1 MGKARYGA
9 MPHKQGGGNKGVAP
23 KTAEENFDHSS
34 DGGGHSEVSKA
45 AEALYNKAHTGSGGG
60 DSAIKTR

>member
-9 MPHKQGGGNKGVAP
+9 MPQRQGGGNKGVAP
-23 KTAEENFDHSS
+23 KTAKEN
-34 DGGGHSEVSKA
+34 SEVAKA

-60 DSAIKTR
+60 DPAIKTR